1 MSYNQYLYKK
11 RIELELSR
19 KQFAKLLGIN
29 RLAYFYFEKGYF
41 LPSKKTEQKIN
52 SYFEGDFSPHLQ
64 GEESYPVKVA
74 TNNQK
79 ADKKTLF
86 AKLFSNTNFLTGFVV
101 FIVLLGAL
109 LGLGFIMQKGADAVG
124 RSRAG
129 TTLNT
134 LTNYINVEGQ
144 YNVNIIKEFSQKEIY
159 ENSPDEYV
167 SIRKPASSTNPAD
180 LNMYYLARIKDETY
194 SDIRVVLF
202 LKANY
207 NYDMTL
213 TIMNTGEDIKASFQR
228 TAQDNFKLLS
238 ASFDTFY
245 DQELTQA
252 LKDRETLETFV
263 EIIMYGYMLESD
275 ASFSRLIKNSIGVDT
290 NFYSDIYQPY
300 QKALGETTSLRRA
313 GFGIIISSFIAI
325 VVSLSLAIYY
335 FLTREKTIKITNQ
348 TSLRTKEYK
357 QLPNNIRFSAFL
369 PEVVV
374 AVIGVILVFIGS
386 TRFLVNAL
394 GGTGLIK
401 SLKPLVANGSFATLT
416 GNLFYIGI
424 FLMFFID
431 FDTEADLKKIVKNI
445 VMYAAT
451 FLIIYVLEASVISSM
466 LNSGSILT
474 DTLIK
479 YIPSNPFLI
488 VSCYFI
494 IMLSLFY
501 TPLRCKNN
509 KILKIL
515 WRTMS
520 LLPTTFIFISFFY
533 SQLNIDYSNVWF
545 NYFIQNSKFSFS
557 LLAVVY
563 LYIVYF
569 VKMFYFKKYGP
580 KNSDVFFTGNKFK
593 LEKNFCGVIAICLV
607 VIVEFI
613 LSKQPYGSPFRIAFS
628 PLILILLPIMLFY
641 QPQIG
646 SRNKV
651 FNGVIYTIYYISLYI
666 SYIVIIGVYIGLQIW
681 MT

>member
-19 KQFAKLLGIN
+19 KEFAKLLGIN

-64 GEESYPVKVA
+64 GEESYPVKVT

-86 AKLFSNTNFLTGFVV
+86 ARLFSNTNFLTGFVV

-159 ENSPDEYV
+159 ENSSDEYV
-167 SIRKPASSTNPAD
+167 SIRKPSSSTNPAD

-300 QKALGETTSLRRA
+300 QKVLGETTSLRRA

-520 LLPTTFIFISFFY
+520 LLPTAFIFISFFY

-628 PLILILLPIMLFY
+628 PLLLILLPIMLFY

>member
-300 QKALGETTSLRRA
+300 QKVLGETTSLRRA

-520 LLPTTFIFISFFY
+520 LLPTAFIFISFFY

-646 SRNKV
+646 SRSKV